1 MATAGTLAW
10 LTAIST
16 AVAALGTLAAV
27 LTTLYFNVW
36 RPCLKRP
43 LLTLS
48 LIEESEWGVSWT
60 PGSRSDDDWSYL
72 TMIVRNTAGRNTA
85 YDAQVLV
92 TISVEIGDGEWHD
105 FYIQQ
110 PLTWKGGQSLRR
122 GIRTTSIPPGV
133 AREIL
138 ALIIGEPNAIW
149 AQLAPITEREL
160 IADIETGQELSAR
173 EDRTSEPDAIA
184 AAVAV
189 FPLTKENVVWV
200 YRSRTY
206 RFRFTVTARDFD
218 AVTVESFLSFSI
230 ESEGDQERLHP
241 HWSDFAPVRE
251 ASLRA
256 GV

>member
-36 RPCLKRP
+36 RPRLKRP

-48 LIEESEWGVSWT
+48 FIEESEWRASWT
-60 PGSRSDDDWSYL
+60 PGSPSDDDWSYL
-72 TMIVRNTAGRNTA
+72 TKIVRNSVGRNAA

-92 TISVEIGDGEWHD
+92 TIAIEIGDREWHD
-105 FYIQQ
+105 FYVQQ
-110 PLTWKGGQSLRR
+110 PLTWKGGQGLRR
-122 GIRTTSIPPGV
+122 GTRTTSIPPGV
-133 AREIL
+133 AREIVT
-138 ALIIGEPNAIW
+138 LIIGEPNAIW
-149 AQLAPITEREL
+149 AQLAPITQKER
-160 IADIETGQELSAR
+160 IADIETGQELSAL
-173 EDRTSEPDAIA
+173 EEGSEPDAIA

-206 RFRFTVTARDFD
+206 RFRFTVTARDCD
-218 AVTVESFLSFSI
+218 AVTVESFLSFSTK
-230 ESEGDQERLHP
+230 SEGRRETVQP
-241 HWSDFAPVRE
+241 HWSDFVPVRG
-251 ASLRA
+251 ASMRA